1 VIAVRVLKDGAVVR
15 ETVIGDLPATLG
27 RDASCDVVLFDGSV
41 SRRHAVLQQEDSDVV
56 LRDLGSRNGIL
67 VEGALRTEAPLAS
80 VLHCRLGAVAI
91 ELERLSPADTGAF
104 SLAALQRAERRR
116 GIARP
121 LVSLAIGI
129 SGFLLGTI
137 AEPSFWSPYQK
148 NRGLELSG
156 QALGFVLMLLL
167 GAFGLLIVLK
177 AAGRTVRLA
186 DTLAACARVV
196 WLWPATVL
204 LQMAGYYVLDTGT
217 HAFVRDALLPNLA
230 AALGVATLAAVHRPG
245 RSRRFRLAWAVAI
258 LAVAAALQV
267 NQGLAARRAG
277 SPAIDHAVMPPVG
290 NWTGPSVSEDAF
302 LKAFERE
309 SAGAAK
315 DAAEVSARQGA
326 QDEAAP

>member
-15 ETVIGDLPATLG
+15 ETVIGALPATLG

-41 SRRHAVLQQEDSDVV
+41 SRRHAVLEQEDSGVV

-67 VEGALRTEAPLAS
+67 VEGVLRTEAPLAS

-121 LVSLAIGI
+121 LVSLAVGL

-204 LQMAGYYVLDTGT
+204 LQMAAYYVLATGT

-245 RSRRFRLAWAVAI
+245 RSGRFRLAWAVAI
-258 LAVAAALQV
+258 LAVATALQV

-277 SPAIDHAVMPPVG
+277 TPAIDHAVMPPVG
-290 NWTGPSVSEDAF
+290 TWTGPSVSEDAF
-302 LKAFERE
+302 LQAFERE
-309 SAGAAK
+309 SAAAAK
-315 DAAEVSARQGA
+315 DAAQVDARRNAAGSAS
-326 QDEAAP
+326 P

>member
-15 ETVIGDLPATLG
+15 ETVIPGLPATLG

-41 SRRHAVLQQEDSDVV
+41 SRRHAVLQQEDSGVV
-56 LRDLGSRNGIL
+56 LRDLGSRNGVL

-80 VLHCRLGAVAI
+80 ILHCRLGAVAI

-121 LVSLAIGI
+121 LLSLAIGVG
-129 SGFLLGTI
+129 GFLLGTI

-148 NRGLELSG
+148 NRGLLLSG

-167 GAFGLLIVLK
+167 GAFGLLIALK
-177 AAGRTVRLA
+177 AAGRAVRLA

-204 LQMAGYYVLDTGT
+204 LEVASYYALGTGT
-217 HAFVRDALLPNLA
+217 HALVRDALLPNA
-230 AALGVATLAAVHRPG
+230 AVALGVATLAAVHRPG

-267 NQGLAARRAG
+267 NQSLTASRAG
-277 SPAIDHAVMPPVG
+277 TPAIDHAVMPPLG
-290 NWTGPSVSEDAF
+290 TWTGPSVTEDAF
-302 LKAFERE
+302 LQALERE
-309 SAGAAK
+309 STAAAQ
-315 DAAEVSARQGA
+315 DAAQVEQRQKTS
-326 QDEAAP
+326 DTAP